1 MPTFGYMVGG
11 SQGDDITDNKRSKA
25 KEQTLAVS
33 NKYKIKQV
41 QMKWE
46 KMWNNARVIQREEN
60 EK

>member
-1 MPTFGYMVGG
+1 MVGG
-11 SQGDDITDNKRSKA
+11 SQDDITDNKRSKA